1 MKIWLI
7 ICVSLGLLVSASAQ
21 DSITLPAKEKFH
33 LFLLTGQSNMAGR
46 GKVADEDRKVHPRV
60 LMLTKD
66 LKWVLAVDPLHFDK
80 SIAGV
85 GLGKSFGIQIA
96 EANPDVTIGLVPC
109 AVGGSPILAWEPDGY
124 HPSTKTHPWDD
135 MLPRAQAALKVGTLK
150 GILWHQGESDSK
162 EELAPKYEDRLHA
175 LIARFRK
182 ELDAPAVPFI
192 AGAMGNWPERPWD
205 EWKKMVDAAQ
215 MSLPEK
221 VNKTAF
227 VGSEGL
233 KHKGDE
239 VHFDATSY
247 RELGKRYAD
256 VFESMTAKRE

>member
-1 MKIWLI
+1 MNFKI
-7 ICVSLGLLVSASAQ
+7 LLTLCAFVIGAGAQ
-21 DSITLPAKEKFH
+21 ETSTLPEKEKFH
-33 LFLLTGQSNMAGR
+33 IFLLVGQSNMAGR
-46 GKVADEDRKVHPRV
+46 GKVTDEDKKPNPRV

-66 LKWVLAVDPLHFDK
+66 LKWAPAVDPMHFDK

-85 GLGKSFGIQIA
+85 GLGKTFGMLMA
-96 EANPDVTIGLVPC
+96 EEDPEITVGLIPC
-109 AVGGSPILAWEPDGY
+109 AVGGSPIAAWEPGGY

-135 MLPRAQAALKVGTLK
+135 MLPRAKAALEVGTLK

-162 EELAPKYEDRLHA
+162 EKLAPVYEEKLHA

-182 ELDAPAVPFI
+182 ELDAPKVPFI

-215 MSLPEK
+215 QQLPEK
-221 VNKTAF
+221 IEKTAF
-227 VGSEGL
+227 VGAEGL

-239 VHFDATSY
+239 VHFDADSY
-247 RELGKRYAD
+247 RQFGQRYAD
-256 VFESMTAKRE
+256 VFWAMTAKNE